1 VNVTATSEKLAEA
14 LRKTEKSIATCKELS
29 QPISPDCTIGRIT
42 RMDAINNK
50 TIYENALRKA
60 EDKHNKLLFL
70 MDQAG
75 KEDFGLCRKCK
86 HPIPLERILITPESF
101 FCVKCA
107 V

>member
-1 VNVTATSEKLAEA
+1 MNVTAISEKLAEA
-14 LRKTEKSIATCKELS
+14 LRKTEKSIATYKELS
-29 QPISPDCTIGRIT
+29 QPISPDCAIGRIT

-60 EDKHNKLLFL
+60 EDKRNKLLFL
-70 MDQAG
+70 MDQVD

-86 HPIPLERILITPESF
+86 HPIPLERILIKPESF